1 MDIILFLKITFSLFL
16 EAIIDIYLTN
26 KPMKNILPVLTQE
39 EFCNILHLIASRD
52 SECKIL
58 GQTFA
63 KYYGFSHKT
72 YINNIILDRE
82 YIVTEKYLYPINGL
96 IEING

>member
-1 MDIILFLKITFSLFL
+1 MDYNPFSEDMLQ
-16 EAIIDIYLTN
+16 IYLMN
-26 KPMKNILPVLTQE
+26 EPMKNTLPPLTQE
-39 EFCNILHLIASRD
+39 EFKNILHLIASRD
-52 SECKIL
+52 SECRVL

-72 YINNIILDRE
+72 YVNNIILDRE
-82 YIVTEKYLYPINGL
+82 YVVTEKYLYPISGL

>member
-1 MDIILFLKITFSLFL
+1 M
-16 EAIIDIYLTN
+16 N
-26 KPMKNILPVLTQE
+26 KLMKNISPPLTQE
-39 EFCNILHLIASRD
+39 EFKSILRLIASRD
-52 SECKIL
+52 SECRVL

-63 KYYGFSHKT
+63 KHYGFSHKT

-82 YIVTEKYLYPINGL
+82 YVVTEKYLYPINGL